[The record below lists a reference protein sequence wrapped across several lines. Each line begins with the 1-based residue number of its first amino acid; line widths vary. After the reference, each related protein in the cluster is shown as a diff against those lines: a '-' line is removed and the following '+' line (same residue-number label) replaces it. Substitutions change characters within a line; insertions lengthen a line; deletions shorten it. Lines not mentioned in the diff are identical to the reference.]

1 MAAKQWPHIPP
12 GRQVH
17 LPAGSELMR
26 SGLGHTIYYN
36 PRSNR
41 SYYITGNNRAGW
53 DVIEYDQ
60 PFCDLCWERY
70 YQYRGGR

>member
-1 MAAKQWPHIPP
+1 MAAKQWPHIRP

-17 LPAGSELMR
+17 LPPGSEFMR
-26 SGLGHTIYYN
+26 SGFAHTIYYN
-36 PRSNR
+36 PRSNK